1 MRPREQMT
9 RSIETFL
16 LCRKAEEHPGGRLPR
31 LLERPSVTI
40 SRQAG
45 TRSFEIAKHLEDYL
59 TQFDESAEHG
69 WALIDKGV
77 LAGVIENHHLPEKLP
92 EPLIP
97 FERGPTPHPVVQRI
111 QDTPPSEWTLFQHSA
126 DAIRRL
132 CRLGNVVVL
141 GRGGNFLTHDLSN
154 VFHVRLVG
162 EVSHRSRQVEQALRL
177 SPSEALAYLE
187 STDRARSAYVE
198 RHLDRSISD
207 PASYHLTL
215 NLDRISPIT
224 AAHII
229 GDALIEWAGERALP
243 VHA

>member
-1 MRPREQMT
+1 MT
-9 RSIETFL
+9 RSVEAFL
-16 LCRKAEEHPGGRLPR
+16 LCRKAEEHSSGRPPR

-45 TRSFEIAKHLEDYL
+45 TRGFEIAKHLEDYL

-69 WALIDKGV
+69 WALIDKAL
-77 LAGVIENHHLPEKLP
+77 LANVIENHHLPDNVH
-92 EPLIP
+92 EPLVP
-97 FERGPTPHPVVQRI
+97 FENGPSPHPVVRQI
-111 QDTPPSEWTLFQHSA
+111 QETPPSEWTLFQHSA

-132 CRLGNVVVL
+132 CRLGNVVIL
-141 GRGGNFLTHDLSN
+141 GRGGNYLTQDLSN

-162 EVSHRSRQVEQALRL
+162 EVSYRSRQVEQTLHL
-177 SPSEALAYLE
+177 DPTEALSYLE

-215 NLDRISPIT
+215 SLDRISSST
-224 AAHII
+224 ATHII
-229 GDALIEWAGERALP
+229 GDALIEWASDRALA
-243 VHA
+243 VHT